1 MGGFV
6 RITKDSFDL
15 APGTKVLRAEEYG
28 ELVQAGEIVEM
39 ARAQARRI
47 QEEARRV
54 YEAERTRGYED
65 GLDKG
70 RMEIAERM
78 MDTVGQTVD
87 YLGSV
92 EESVTDVVIQ
102 ALRKIVGEMDDR
114 ERIVRVVR
122 NALAVV
128 RNQNRVTA
136 RVSPKDAERVKGA
149 VDEIL
154 SGYPGI
160 AFLDVSADSRL
171 SPGGCILESE
181 IGVVEASVDIQIE
194 AIRKSLLKRI
204 KRAE

>member
-1 MGGFV
+1 VGGFV

-47 QEEARRV
+47 
-54 YEAERTRGYED
+54 YED